1 MKPMWLQVLR
11 NLNNNVQKN
20 LKSTCSISSMEQ
32 DQNFNIL
39 FNKFNSSFIC
49 NLSILNNVS

>member
-1 MKPMWLQVLR
+1 MKPMWFQVLP
-11 NLNNNVQKN
+11 NLHNNVQKN

-39 FNKFNSSFIC
+39 FDKFNSSFIC
-49 NLSILNNVS
+49 NLSILNNAS